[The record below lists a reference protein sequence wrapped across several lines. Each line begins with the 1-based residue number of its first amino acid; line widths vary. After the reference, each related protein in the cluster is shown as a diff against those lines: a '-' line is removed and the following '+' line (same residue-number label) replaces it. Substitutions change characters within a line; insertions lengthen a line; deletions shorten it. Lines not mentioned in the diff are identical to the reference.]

1 MYASPFFCLLAFARE
16 IKKLCIVLY
25 VAGGF
30 RIKLSVSFVFK
41 LERLSSDFVFTFSK
55 LLNINYFHTC
65 EVLFLKGRKLRS
77 RECAF
82 RDNNTH
88 SVSGSNRWQAVGITV
103 SDLTD
108 PRFEPEVSRD
118 ERVTGSI
125 LSSI

>member
-1 MYASPFFCLLAFARE
+1 MYASPFCLLAFVRDSN
-16 IKKLCIVLY
+16 KLCIVLY

-41 LERLSSDFVFTFSK
+41 PERLSSDFVFTFSN

-88 SVSGSNRWQAVGITV
+88 SVSGSNNH
-103 SDLTD
+103 
-108 PRFEPEVSRD
+108 
-118 ERVTGSI
+118 
-125 LSSI
+125 